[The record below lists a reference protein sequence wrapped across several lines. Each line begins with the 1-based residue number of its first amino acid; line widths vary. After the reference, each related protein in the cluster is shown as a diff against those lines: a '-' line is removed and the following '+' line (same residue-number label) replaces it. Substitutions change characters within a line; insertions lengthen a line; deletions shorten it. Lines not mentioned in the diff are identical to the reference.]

1 MNREEIA
8 VKLME
13 KHPKDFASKAAAMRA
28 VSGVFDIIEESVAG
42 GEAVVLTGFGSFSV
56 KERAARVARNP
67 QTGEPIEISA
77 KRVPTFRV
85 GKAFKD
91 KVM

>member
-1 MNREEIA
+1 MNREDIA

-42 GEAVVLTGFGSFSV
+42 GEAVVLLGFGSLSRSKFLQSAFPRSAWARPSR
-56 KERAARVARNP
+56 KRSCNAAEPAALLLRA
-67 QTGEPIEISA
+67 
-77 KRVPTFRV
+77 
-85 GKAFKD
+85 
-91 KVM
+91 